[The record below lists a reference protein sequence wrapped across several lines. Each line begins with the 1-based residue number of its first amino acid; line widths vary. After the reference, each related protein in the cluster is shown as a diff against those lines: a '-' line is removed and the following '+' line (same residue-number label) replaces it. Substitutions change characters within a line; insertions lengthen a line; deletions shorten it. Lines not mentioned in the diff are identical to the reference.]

1 MSQIILDFGSGNNC
15 LNDKKIIKKMYDELK
30 AIDNKKHSIVCKWQL
45 FKRAGKN
52 VPLLPENFDFAY
64 KYGTNLGYNVTS
76 SVFDKPSLDLLLKYN
91 PCFIK
96 IANRR
101 DLDWLIGEIPRK
113 TEIYISY
120 SERSHIICKR
130 ISNVKYMACIS
141 NYPATNE
148 DYEKKFDSYSL
159 KFAISDHTIGTE
171 LYKKYQPMIWEKH
184 YKLNDSTGL
193 DAGEFSI
200 TPEQLKEVL

>member
-1 MSQIILDFGSGNNC
+1 
-15 LNDKKIIKKMYDELK
+15 
-30 AIDNKKHSIVCKWQL
+30 
-45 FKRAGKN
+45 
-52 VPLLPENFDFAY
+52 
-64 KYGTNLGYNVTS
+64 
-76 SVFDKPSLDLLLKYN
+76 VFDLESLKFLLNYDI
-91 PCFIK
+91 PFVK

-120 SERSHIICKR
+120 SECSHIICKR

-141 NYPATNE
+141 NYPALSE
-148 DYEKKFDSYSL
+148 DYEKRFEAHSL

-193 DAGEFSI
+193 DAGPFSI
-200 TPEQLKEVL
+200 TPEELKEIL